1 MFDAAEAAIQAVN
14 DAWRAGLTAPPIRGP
29 AEWADAE
36 RVLGTN
42 ESPFPGPWDTNR
54 TPYMREPMR
63 KMALSDPAS
72 EITLLMAAQI
82 AKTQGTINL
91 LCQIMVES
99 PCAVLVVVP
108 TARETINYHK
118 DKLGPAIENSPT
130 VLARLDRSRSSS
142 TYKHFPGGHIEIVGA
157 NSSAGLQSRSVRVLI
172 ADELSEWPF
181 DVDGRGDP
189 MHMAE
194 ARTTAYGR
202 RAKIVKVSTPGIE
215 GACRIT
221 AAYEAGSRA
230 TYQVPCPHC
239 DERQELRFERLHY
252 SADNLTTAEYACR
265 HCGAMIHEGHKT
277 AMLAAGV
284 WVHERPELADIRP
297 SYRLSALYS
306 PFRGWG
312 WVAERRERS
321 KNDPKLDKV
330 FSQQVLG
337 EAWKQNF
344 NTVPHQA
351 LWERRTEYPS
361 GRIPLQCLFLEGA
374 TDVQGDRLEW
384 AVYGFDRDFGQWFID
399 GGVLVGDPSEADVW
413 AEHDKLLT
421 RRWRDAWGRDWPVES
436 WGVDSGYLSH
446 HVYRYARRHAA
457 RGTPRVMAL
466 DGRAK
471 WGEPAIGT
479 PKVRDIDWNGKKIG
493 AVQLWPVGT
502 WDLKGEVTSA
512 MMLTQ
517 QGPDGTG
524 IWPKGAMR
532 FPTRLDLGYFEQL
545 TAEALITKPSRNG
558 YEIREWVKTRSRNEA
573 LDMAVYAR
581 ALARHD
587 TAGLTDDGWAKLA
600 ARRQRGEVGQD
611 LIAMMQSGIAA
622 DVGMP
627 EPAAEPVIETPA
639 APPPRRSTGWIGP
652 RRGWL

>member
-1 MFDAAEAAIQAVN
+1 MDGVEAARQLV
-14 DAWRAGLTAPPIRGP
+14 DTAWCAGLTAPPIRGP
-29 AEWADAE
+29 AEWADDVRE
-36 RVLGTN
+36 MGTN
-42 ESPFPGPWDTNR
+42 ESPFPGKWSTDR
-54 TPYMREPMR
+54 TPYMREPMA
-63 KMALSDPAS
+63 KMALSHPAS
-72 EITLLMAAQI
+72 EVVLQMAAQI
-82 AKTQGTINL
+82 AKTQATINL
-91 LCQIMVES
+91 LGQIITES

-118 DKLGPAIENSPT
+118 DKLGPMIENTPK
-130 VLARLDRSRSSS
+130 VAARVDPSRSSS
-142 TYKHFPGGHIEIVGA
+142 THKHFPGGHIEIVGA

-172 ADELSEWPF
+172 ADELSEWPY

-202 RAKIVKVSTPGIE
+202 RAKVVKVSTPAIK

-221 AAYEAGSRA
+221 DAYEAGSRA
-230 TYQVPCPHC
+230 TYQVACPHC
-239 DERQELRFERLHY
+239 GERQELLFKRLHY
-252 SADNLTTAEYACR
+252 DPADLSTAAYACR
-265 HCGAMIHEGHKT
+265 HCGAMIAESHKA
-277 AMLAAGV
+277 AMVADGV
-284 WVHERPELADIRP
+284 WVHERPELADVRP

-321 KNDPKLDKV
+321 RDDPKLDKV

-337 EAWKQNF
+337 EAWEQNF

-351 LWERRTEYPS
+351 LWERRIEYPS
-361 GRIPLQCLFLEGA
+361 GRIPPACLFLEGA

-384 AVYGFDRDFGQWFID
+384 AVYGFDRDFGQWWID
-399 GGVLVGDPSEADVW
+399 GGVLVGDPSEMEVW
-413 AEHDKLLT
+413 AEHDRLLA

-479 PKVRDIDWNGKKIG
+479 PKIRDLDWNGKKIG
-493 AVQLWPVGT
+493 VVQLWPVGT

-517 QGPDGTG
+517 HGPDGAG
-524 IWPKGAMR
+524 VWPKGAMR

-545 TAEALITKPSRNG
+545 TAEALITRSTKKG
-558 YEIREWVKTRSRNEA
+558 YDIREWIKTRARNEA
-573 LDMAVYAR
+573 FDLAVYTR

-587 TAGLTDDGWAKLA
+587 TAGLTDEGWARLVS
-600 ARRQRGEVGQD
+600 RRQNGDAGQD
-611 LIAMMQSGIAA
+611 LIALMQGGIAA
-622 DVGMP
+622 DVAMP
-627 EPAAEPVIETPA
+627 EPVDAPAIETVI
-639 APPPRRSTGWIGP
+639 PRPQARTVTGVG
-652 RRGWL
+652 RRVV